1 MPIWLKFCK
10 ALNARFTWKC
20 LPCGVKKINV
30 KSGVAATGDS
40 RMSVLPPEGIS
51 PESLPLLD
59 RFSLRIGL
67 LFRGT
72 LVLLSLPIIGPER
85 LTIVV
90 DALTWAIVISRTP
103 EILIA
108 HLKGIHQNTVLV
120 WKLCGLR
127 PNKEMLKTKFEYRNV
142 ASTLYLPFGGSGN
155 LQLASEEFW
164 QV

>member
-1 MPIWLKFCK
+1 MQDSHEIVFHVL
-10 ALNARFTWKC
+10 WK
-20 LPCGVKKINV
+20 KTNV

-51 PESLPLLD
+51 PGSLPLLD

-72 LVLLSLPIIGPER
+72 LVLLPLPIIGPER

-90 DALTWAIVISRTP
+90 DALTWASVISRTP

-108 HLKGIHQNTVLV
+108 HLKGIHHNTVLV
-120 WKLCGLR
+120 WKLCGPR
-127 PNKEMLKTKFEYRNV
+127 PNEEMLKTKFEYRNV
-142 ASTLYLPFGGSGN
+142 ASTFYLPFGGSGN